1 MVLTN
6 VNSTCMYCIT
16 SPFPLHVGAT
26 SCSSPFSSSPSSPP
40 FMGKIVPQFV
50 SFSLGGAR
58 TSPYFGTFETFGEHS
73 RTYTR
78 AQCGRT
84 WRMRRF
90 NLLGGSFE
98 LRSVVSISIYLA
110 AVPKHSAMPKTAL
123 TGQEWRRRLTDYAQ
137 GRFVFGRGQK
147 PQRGSVWS
155 RVLMAIEKCPKHRYS
170 ATTDP
175 FGRIVACSCGYHSV
189 PPPTGQVK

>member
-6 VNSTCMYCIT
+6 VNSKVICSTCMYCIT

-84 WRMRRF
+84 ATCAR
-90 NLLGGSFE
+90 GACA
-98 LRSVVSISIYLA
+98 VSISLA
-110 AVPKHSAMPKTAL
+110 ALSNCEVSFQSQSTWRLFRSIQRCPRQRRPAKSGGVASL
-123 TGQEWRRRLTDYAQ
+123 TTLRADSCSGEARNPRGVQ
-137 GRFVFGRGQK
+137 FGH
-147 PQRGSVWS
+147 V
-155 RVLMAIEKCPKHRYS
+155 C
-170 ATTDP
+170 
-175 FGRIVACSCGYHSV
+175 
-189 PPPTGQVK
+189 